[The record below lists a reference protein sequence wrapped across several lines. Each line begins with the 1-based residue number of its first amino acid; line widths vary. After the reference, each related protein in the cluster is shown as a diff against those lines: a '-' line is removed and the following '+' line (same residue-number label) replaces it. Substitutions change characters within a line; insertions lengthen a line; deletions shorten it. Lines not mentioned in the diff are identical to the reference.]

1 MKFLNIYKWI
11 LLIGFFFGFILGSVV
26 LYFVRDS
33 LEKLF
38 IYLDM
43 GKLDKN
49 FFNVLI

>member
-11 LLIGFFFGFILGSVV
+11 LLIVFFFGFILGSVV

-33 LEKLF
+33 L
-38 IYLDM
+38 DM